1 MRYREGDPLIDLP
14 APSLHDEKFIGTALY
29 CLALGIGGIIAGWY
43 GRKLWVMFW
52 SATLVIASVV
62 YLGYLALTGG

>member
-14 APSLHDEKFIGTALY
+14 PTSLHDETFIGTALY

-43 GRKLWVMFW
+43 GKKLWVTFW
-52 SATLVIASVV
+52 SGTLVVASMT
-62 YLGYLALTGG
+62 YLGYLAIGR